1 MQYPIA
7 DAHCDYLF
15 GAMEYGYTIDTPK
28 RDQTIALPALKTGG
42 VALQSFACWSDT
54 TLRTPP
60 LLQVL
65 TMIDRYHTML
75 DTHPEFV
82 PFSASFRPDSGK
94 IATFLTVEGAE
105 CCMGSPSILRDLYRL
120 GVRAMAF
127 TWNSDNE
134 LSGAAEGK
142 RKRGLTAS
150 GRELL
155 REMNRLHMAFDVSHL
170 SDAGIDDALSVS
182 TEPIYASHSNAR
194 ARMQAPRCIR
204 DEHIKEIANRGGV
217 VGINFYGP
225 QLVRGGVATI
235 ADIVAHILHVA
246 EVGGIE
252 ACCIGSDFDGMTR
265 YPKDL
270 RNPSYLPALC
280 RALEQAGLSRDEV
293 YAIAYG
299 NLARYLSRFT
309 ANA

>member
-7 DAHCDYLF
+7 DAHCDFLF
-15 GAMEYGYTIDTPK
+15 GAMEYGYTIDTGC
-28 RDQTIALPALKTGG
+28 RDQTITLPALKTGG

-60 LLQVL
+60 LVQVL

-82 PFSASFRPDSGK
+82 PFSPSFRPDSGR
-94 IATFLTVEGAE
+94 IATVLTVEGAE
-105 CCMGSPSILRDLYRL
+105 CCMGSASVLRDLYRL

-134 LSGAAEGK
+134 LAGAAEGK
-142 RKRGLTAS
+142 RKRGLS
-150 GRELL
+150 PIGRELL
-155 REMNRLHMAFDVSHL
+155 QEMNRLHMAFDVSHL
-170 SDAGIDDALSVS
+170 SDAGIDDALSLS

-194 ARMQAPRCIR
+194 ALMQAPRCIS
-204 DEHIKEIANRGGV
+204 DEHILAIAKRGGV
-217 VGINFYGP
+217 IGINFYGP
-225 QLVRGGVATI
+225 QLVRGGSAVI
-235 ADIVAHILHVA
+235 DDIVAHILHVV
-246 EVGGIE
+246 EIGGIE

-270 RNPSYLPALC
+270 RDPSYLQALC
-280 RALEQAGLSRDEV
+280 RALNAKGLGREEV

-299 NLARYLSRFT
+299 NLARYLSQFT
-309 ANA
+309 EDA